1 MLNHNACVLNE
12 AYTIELANG
21 QVEHTHEILANCIL
35 TLNNHPFYDN
45 LIPITIG
52 SFDVIIGMD
61 WLILLNLY

>member
-12 AYTIELANG
+12 AYTIELGNG
-21 QVEHTHEILANCIL
+21 QVEHIHEILANYIL
-35 TLNNHPFYDN
+35 TLNNHPFYVN
-45 LIPITIG
+45 LIPVAIG